1 MALLND
7 SLTVALLL
15 IMIFGSTAFY
25 LYTRLLQN
33 EKRVALLENLLLS
46 LKMST
51 EASFMGADMFRSEP
65 EYVQAMSSPS
75 PLNEEDVD
83 VMDEDKYAEMLKEI
97 PTEPVP
103 AANAAP
109 SDIPTSDKK
118 GVDVNY
124 EAMTLK
130 ELQAVGRQNGVS
142 VHGMKKKDII
152 DSLKKKTRGTE
163 FEGAELGIQG
173 FVVNL
178 EEKEQEELQQ
188 EKEKEQKEKDL

>member
-33 EKRVALLENLLLS
+33 EKRVALLENLLLT

-75 PLNEEDVD
+75 PLNAEDVD
-83 VMDEDKYAEMLKEI
+83 VMDEEKYAEMLKEI

-103 AANAAP
+103 
-109 SDIPTSDKK
+109 SDMPAVEKK
-118 GVDVNY
+118 GLDVNY

-152 DSLKKKTRGTE
+152 DSLKKKTRGTD
-163 FEGAELGIQG
+163 FEGADIGIQG

-178 EEKEQEELQQ
+178 EEQEKELQKELQQEQ
-188 EKEKEQKEKDL
+188 EKEKEQKDL